1 MESKN
6 VKIVVHVPL
15 THTDAVRQAMGE
27 AGAGKLGNYSF
38 CSFSY
43 RGTGRFK
50 PEAGANP
57 TIGTVGE
64 LESVEEECIEVVCLR
79 DIAKDVIAA
88 IKKVHPYEEAALEV
102 YSLEE
107 I

>member
-1 MESKN
+1 M
-6 VKIVVHVPL
+6 PL

-27 AGAGKLGNYSF
+27 AGAGKLGSYSF

-57 TIGTVGE
+57 TIGKVGE
-64 LESVEEECIEVVCLR
+64 LESVEEECIEVVCSR
-79 DIAKDVIAA
+79 EIAKEVIVA
-88 IKKVHPYEEAALEV
+88 IKKVHPYEEPAIEV
-102 YSLEE
+102 YSLGE